1 MQVMKRLLFVFVLIL
16 CGYAGMAQEPRHAL
30 GLRLDGGDGFGP
42 AISFQYMM
50 SDYNRVELDL
60 GTNTAYTHNS
70 WGLAGIFQRVWVID
84 RGFNWYAGLGGRVGS
99 WNWDKNNYTGT
110 EAGGTFVAAVANLGI
125 EYTFPIKIQ
134 ISIDARPEL
143 GLVNHGGDSYTNSIA
158 LSVRYRF

>member
-1 MQVMKRLLFVFVLIL
+1 MKRLLLVIVLIL
-16 CGYAGMAQEPRHAL
+16 SAYFGMAQEPRHAL

-50 SDYNRVELDL
+50 SDYYRLELDL
-60 GTNTAYTHNS
+60 GNNSAYTHSS
-70 WGLAGIFQRVWVID
+70 WGVAGIFQRVWVID
-84 RGFNWYAGLGGRVGS
+84 RGFNWYLGAGGRVGS
-99 WNWDKNNYTGT
+99 WDWNKNYTGT
-110 EAGGTFVAAVANLGI
+110 ETGGLFVAAVANLGI
-125 EYTFPIKIQ
+125 EYTFPIKLQ